1 MAEGIIEEIAEEQQQ
16 YRTTYPTY
24 TATVFAE
31 RQLDCYKH
39 QHEKTGNDR
48 HRDIEIPAALLGSDG
63 IDQCRE
69 TENDEGIDD
78 V

>member
-16 YRTTYPTY
+16 DNTAY
-24 TATVFAE
+24 TSDPFAVFSE
-31 RQLDCYKH
+31 RQLDSHKH

-48 HRDIEIPAALLGSDG
+48 HRDVEIPTALLGCDG
-63 IDQCRE
+63 VNQSGE
-69 TENDEGIDD
+69 AENDEGIDD